1 VTSKLIE
8 ESGRQTTQDK
18 QQHMQQYKQ
27 SLKAAEREENED
39 GMDIDNEVKSKAS
52 KPQKVGPKRV
62 EDFSSMKGVLD

>member
-1 VTSKLIE
+1 
-8 ESGRQTTQDK
+8 
-18 QQHMQQYKQ
+18 MQQYKQ